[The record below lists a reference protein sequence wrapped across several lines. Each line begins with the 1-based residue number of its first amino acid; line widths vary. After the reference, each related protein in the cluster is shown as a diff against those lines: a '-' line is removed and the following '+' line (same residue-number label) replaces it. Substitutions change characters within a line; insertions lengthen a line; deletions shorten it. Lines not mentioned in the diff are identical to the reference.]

1 MSNYWFS
8 IITGG
13 VILAVAVPYVARI
26 RDPRQK
32 FLAAYFIFM
41 SSFAATAAV
50 LFTLLGR
57 LASQLELGLY
67 LEQPGPAA
75 LFLLLVFL
83 PALALATWLAR
94 KPPWRR
100 GPPD

>member
-1 MSNYWFS
+1 VPDNS
-8 IITGG
+8 INIAAGI
-13 VILAVAVPYVARI
+13 VILVAAIPYVARI
-26 RDPRQK
+26 RSPQQK

-41 SSFAATAAV
+41 SSFAAAAAV
-50 LFTLLGR
+50 VFTLLAR
-57 LASQLELGLY
+57 LASQLELGPS
-67 LEQPGPAA
+67 LEHPGPAI

-83 PALALATWLAR
+83 PALALATWLAH